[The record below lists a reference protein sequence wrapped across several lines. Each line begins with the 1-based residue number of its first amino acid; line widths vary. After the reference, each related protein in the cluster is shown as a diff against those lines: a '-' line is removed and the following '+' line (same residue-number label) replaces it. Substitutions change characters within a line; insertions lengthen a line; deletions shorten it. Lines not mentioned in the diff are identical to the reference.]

1 MSENITIPLTIYTE
15 YSLDNG
21 RERAKIQI
29 EQTLFHIAAI
39 AYFMKLAARG
49 HSLLEIQTDS
59 VLVELPVFA
68 ANVDY
73 GCQLIEALTQSVDL
87 PLIGLTKKTEAQ
99 NEN

>member
-1 MSENITIPLTIYTE
+1 MSENITIPLTVYTE
-15 YSLDNG
+15 YKSGDEK
-21 RERAKIQI
+21 ERARLQI

-73 GCQLIEALTQSVDL
+73 GCQLIEALSQSIDL